1 MKIPNAILAMLGGI
15 ALTLFCLWF
24 SQNNHLLPVPASA
37 NAGSVDSLFNFMLT
51 IALGL
56 FVLVQG
62 CLIYMVIRFRQQPGD
77 ETDGPPIRG
86 NIPLEVL
93 WTSIPAVLVMGIALY
108 SFEVYSEMGGLDPMA
123 SGGTMVAHHHHGGM
137 AIAAS
142 MDDDSMM
149 ADAMESSGEVAYGV
163 GASPES
169 TGSADLSVD
178 VMGLQYAWLFTYQDT
193 GVLAGELHIPVDKVV
208 QLNIKAQDVLHA
220 FWIPQFRLK
229 QDAIPGHTTQ
239 LRFTPTVI
247 GRYPIVCAELC
258 GAYHGA
264 MHTEVVVDSPEDYD
278 IWMQSM
284 IAAVDPA
291 DKVTV
296 ASAAIAWDDLNNP
309 QTMSDRQFLKPYGD
323 DLGVDPQSLHEM
335 HQALVN

>member
-24 SQNNHLLPVPASA
+24 SQNSHLLPVPASA
-37 NAGSVDSLFNFMLT
+37 NAGSVDALFNFMLT
-51 IALGL
+51 VALGL

-62 CLIYMVIRFRQQPGD
+62 CLIYVAIRFRQQPGD

-142 MDDDSMM
+142 MDPMDDESMG
-149 ADAMESSGEVAYGV
+149 MESAAEVAYGV
-163 GASPES
+163 GASPEDE
-169 TGSADLSVD
+169 GSADVDID
-178 VMGLQYAWLFTYQDT
+178 VMGLQYAWLFTYTDN
-193 GVLAGELHIPVDKVV
+193 GVLAGELHVPVDKTI
-208 QLNIKAQDVLHA
+208 QLNIQAQDVLHA

-229 QDAIPGHTTQ
+229 QDAIPGQKTQ
-239 LRFTPTVI
+239 LRFTPTVT

-264 MHTEVVVDSPEDYD
+264 MRTEVVVDSAEEYD
-278 IWMQSM
+278 AWMQSM
-284 IAAVDPA
+284 VAAVDPA
-291 DKVTV
+291 DKVTL
-296 ASAAIAWDDLNNP
+296 ASAAIPMDP
-309 QTMSDRQFLKPYGD
+309 QTMSDREYLKPYGD
-323 DLGVDPQSLHEM
+323 DLGISPDQLQELQGDRVP
-335 HQALVN
+335 